1 MIFKLTDMRI
11 FYTIIVSALFILS
24 FSETRAQVVIGELNY
39 NSDST
44 VSSGDWVELWNPT
57 GSSVDI
63 SGWKMVDGNILNP
76 PYIIPGGTVLAP
88 DARIVIADNLTK
100 FDQQH
105 PGVPRLGPLGFEF
118 SNSGETV
125 TLQNGA
131 GVVQVQFVYTDSL
144 PWNRCADGFGR
155 TLELLNPAVTPTD
168 PTNWRCGCIKGSPG
182 TAFVPCTGETLLIS
196 EINYNSALSADAGDW
211 VELWNTTNGAV
222 NLSGYRLRDNN
233 NANVYI
239 FPGGTTLNP
248 QERLVVFNDAVKFT
262 VQHPGVT
269 KKIGPF
275 SFGFGADGDAI
286 RVYNASDRLV
296 QSLWYKD
303 NHDWYKLCAD
313 GYGGTLE
320 LALDF
325 TPADDISFYESWFCG
340 CPGGSPATPFVNSCN
355 LSVDDTQTESVPAVW
370 PNPATDNLY
379 VESTIPSFSYRIV
392 GMDGKEWTRGNANH
406 SVLTLDVTRFP
417 AGIYLLCVNNTR
429 WVKWVKH

>member
-1 MIFKLTDMRI
+1 MRT
-11 FYTIIVSALFILS
+11 FYTFAFTLLFAGL
-24 FSETRAQVVIGELNY
+24 FSPTKAQVVIGELNY

-57 GSSVDI
+57 GSPVDI
-63 SGWKMVDGNILNP
+63 SGWKMVDSDILNP

-88 DARIVIADNLTK
+88 DGRIVLADNLVK

-118 SNSGETV
+118 SNNGETV
-125 TLQNGA
+125 TLQNGS
-131 GVVQVQFVYTDSL
+131 GQVQVQFSYTDSL

-155 TLELLNPAVTPTD
+155 TLELLDPAVTPTD
-168 PTNWRCGCIKGSPG
+168 PANWRCGCIKGSPG
-182 TAFVPCTGETLLIS
+182 AAFSPCTGETLLIS
-196 EINYNSALSADAGDW
+196 EINYNSPLSADAGDW
-211 VELWNTTNGAV
+211 VELWNNTNGAV

-233 NANVYI
+233 NINVYT

-275 SFGFGADGDAI
+275 GFGFGADGDAV

-303 NHDWYKLCAD
+303 NEDWYKTCAD

-325 TPADDISFYESWFCG
+325 TPADDISFYGSWFCG
-340 CPGGSPATPFVNSCN
+340 CPKGSPGTAFVNSCG
-355 LSVDDTQTESVPAVW
+355 LSVENTQKETVIDVW
-370 PNPATDNLY
+370 PNPTADYLY
-379 VESTIPSFSYRIV
+379 VKTEAPSFSYRMV
-392 GMDGKEWTRGNANH
+392 GLDGKEWVRGKANA
-406 SVLTLDVTRFP
+406 SVITLDVTHFP

-429 WVKWVKH
+429 WIKWVKNR